1 MKLIKKY
8 STTKKITDA
17 FKVGDAAKWL
27 VGMFDGR
34 IFDLKEYTG
43 TIVKVNRKT
52 VDVEV
57 ANGNVYR
64 LDAFI
69 KIRTGEWTLG
79 VRW

>member
-1 MKLIKKY
+1 MKLIKKN

-27 VGMFDGR
+27 VSMFDGR
-34 IFDLKEYTG
+34 ISTFKEYTG

-69 KIRTGEWTLG
+69 KISTGEWTLG
-79 VRW
+79 VR